1 MAKKQAK
8 KKKKKKKKTNALRRR
23 GQSSNPDHSDLLPK
37 LNRTEGQIAGIKKM
51 IEELRYCPDIIQQV
65 RAARKS
71 LFGIEAALLEAHL
84 EECVSDVMARGS
96 AVEQETIIKE
106 IMRTFKSADSHGI
119 EF

>member
-1 MAKKQAK
+1 MAKKQA
-8 KKKKKKKKTNALRRR
+8 KKKKKKTNALRRR

>member
-1 MAKKQAK
+1 MAKKQVK
-8 KKKKKKKKTNALRRR
+8 KKAYASLRKGR
-23 GQSSNPDHSDLLPK
+23 GVNPDHSDLLPK

-71 LFGIEAALLEAHL
+71 LFGIEAALLKAHL
-84 EECVSDVMARGS
+84 EECVTDVMMKGRS
-96 AVEQETIIKE
+96 DEREVKIKE